1 MLIKQTCR
9 EILAYIHVY
18 REYFCAEI
26 LACRE
31 RITILVYR
39 ERLGLSCPEGRHAI
53 QVAISKCDILF
64 ASMIRFIL
72 RFA

>member
-1 MLIKQTCR
+1 MCIEKDMR
-9 EILAYIHVY
+9 IHMCI
-18 REYFCAEI
+18 EKELKYFCAEI

-39 ERLGLSCPEGRHAI
+39 ESLGLSCSEGRHAI

-64 ASMIRFIL
+64 ASMR
-72 RFA
+72 